1 VAYYTINQFYI
12 GRTIQSSDVT
22 DYVQTDADARALF
35 ASVCAAQRPHF
46 AELAVDTGTARSY
59 RVVAHFDRYGMH
71 DGDAA

>member
-1 VAYYTINQFYI
+1 MSYYTINQFHI

-22 DYVQTDADARALF
+22 DYVTNDNDARALF
-35 ASVCAAQRPHF
+35 ANVCDVQRPNF

-59 RVVAHFDRYGMH
+59 RVVAHFDKYGMH